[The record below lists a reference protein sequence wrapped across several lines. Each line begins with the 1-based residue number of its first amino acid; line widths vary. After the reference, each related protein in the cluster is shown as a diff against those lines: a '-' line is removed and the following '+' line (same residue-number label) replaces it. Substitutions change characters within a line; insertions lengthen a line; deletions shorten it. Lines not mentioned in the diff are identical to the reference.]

1 MILVIRTSTKKKR
14 THKPMNFKATS
25 CDESSRT
32 NVSFKKMDTISD
44 VYKYTKMCFIITFV
58 HLGTENFMQNLKGK
72 Y

>member
-1 MILVIRTSTKKKR
+1 
-14 THKPMNFKATS
+14 MNFKATS

-32 NVSFKKMDTISD
+32 NVSFKKMDMISD